1 MNGLRYA
8 MMVMSV
14 LLLGCSCSHQNNSV
28 STPNENQPA
37 TKEEIIQMNR
47 NILEIERRAIDA
59 YINENNWN
67 TVQTGTGLHIEFT
80 RDSAGNYFPKEGD
93 LVTLDYTLSLIDG
106 EKVYN
111 STDNGKINLRVDKD
125 NNVSGLH
132 EAVKKMTTGDRAR
145 LIIPSHL
152 GYGVHGDENKVPS
165 RATLIMTV
173 EILSIEP
180 I

>member
-1 MNGLRYA
+1 
-8 MMVMSV
+8 MSV
-14 LLLGCSCSHQNNSV
+14 LKYAMIVLSIVLLGCSCSHQNNSV

-37 TKEEIIQMNR
+37 TQEEIIQMNR

-59 YINENNWN
+59 YILENDWN
-67 TVQTGTGLHIEFT
+67 TEQTGTGLHFEMI

-106 EKVYN
+106 EEVYN
-111 STDNGKINLRVDKD
+111 SDENGKINLRVDKD

-132 EAVKKMTTGDRAR
+132 EAVKRMTTGDRAR
-145 LIIPSHL
+145 VIIPSHL

>member
-1 MNGLRYA
+1 
-8 MMVMSV
+8 MSV
-14 LLLGCSCSHQNNSV
+14 LKYLWIFAGFVLLGCSCSHQNNSV
-28 STPNENQPA
+28 STPNENKPA
-37 TKEEIIQMNR
+37 TQEEIIQMNR
-47 NILEIERRAIDA
+47 NILAIERRTIDA
-59 YINENNWN
+59 YIEENNWK
-67 TVQTGTGLHIEFT
+67 TEQTGTGLHIEVT
-80 RDSAGNYFPKEGD
+80 RDSAGNYYPKEGD

-106 EKVYN
+106 EEVYN
-111 STDNGKINLRVDKD
+111 SVNNGRINLRVDKD

-132 EAVKKMTTGDRAR
+132 EAVKKMTTGDQAR